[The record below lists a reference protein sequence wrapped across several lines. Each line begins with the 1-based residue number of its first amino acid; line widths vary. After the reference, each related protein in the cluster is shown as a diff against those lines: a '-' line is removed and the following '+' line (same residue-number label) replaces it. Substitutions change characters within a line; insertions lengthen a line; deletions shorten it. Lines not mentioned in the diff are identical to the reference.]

1 MEDSSPRQE
10 YIELMVKQI
19 QAQVLEEIVR
29 ILVCLQHS
37 LDMTIK
43 QIQVRVE
50 LVTSLAA
57 LAHHAD
63 KLVHLVCLLHC
74 TPLQVIVEDIL
85 PGQVQVMS

>member
-10 YIELMVKQI
+10 YMELMVKQI

-29 ILVCLQHS
+29 ILVCLQRS

-50 LVTSLAA
+50 LVTFSG
-57 LAHHAD
+57 
-63 KLVHLVCLLHC
+63 C
-74 TPLQVIVEDIL
+74 TC
-85 PGQVQVMS
+85 SSCR